1 MGRLIVKEIL
11 KGINSSGRR
20 KVVLDGMLEMQE
32 GMKHNRKIQYPG
44 KSK

>member
-20 KVVLDGMLEMQE
+20 KVVLGNVGDAGRNETQ
-32 GMKHNRKIQYPG
+32 
-44 KSK
+44 